1 LYGFDKQILP
11 FAFTCGTCFLILFEA
26 PIAKVN
32 LSRYLHDH
40 YVILM
45 FFNDKVQRSILDSSV
60 AFGKLN
66 FSLFKKHYNELIN
79 VRSGNKVR

>member
-1 LYGFDKQILP
+1 LYGFDKQILY
-11 FAFTCGTCFLILFEA
+11 FSFTYRTYFLILFEA
-26 PIAKVN
+26 PIAEVN

-45 FFNDKVQRSILDSSV
+45 FFNDKVQRSILDSPV

-66 FSLFKKHYNELIN
+66 FSLFKKHYIQLIN
-79 VRSGNKVR
+79 VRSGNKIR